1 MAIYPL
7 IIIKND
13 PSEYLKWLLLKNFM
27 VPSNLWG
34 RGAFG
39 AFLIFFAILF
49 DNSQAKL
56 TIFANHGFQFLLQIY
71 IYFWKEFNNK

>member
-1 MAIYPL
+1 
-7 IIIKND
+7 
-13 PSEYLKWLLLKNFM
+13 M

-71 IYFWKEFNNK
+71 IYF